1 MDSFLKYIGLRK
13 REELKKLCSKHFNPP
28 PVLLKK
34 IFDLENLDLD
44 DEKEIE
50 KYRKIYKKNCPELIN
65 KFFDKKFVK
74 KVKNY
79 MSMGYRDESG
89 NIKYKEISETLLN
102 SLFKNLESKA
112 VDKNP
117 FFTREGKTVIN
128 MMFDFEN
135 KTNQIYGWAMAF
147 AFMTA
152 IFISSDYMDKTFIT
166 KILEIMPVEILK
178 EKWLVKLL
186 LTKSSAILILESIKK
201 YIKQKYNVPNNF
213 FNGII
218 ERHY

>member
-1 MDSFLKYIGLRK
+1 MNSFLKYIGLRK

-28 PVLLKK
+28 PFLLKK
-34 IFDLENLDLD
+34 VFELENLDLD

-50 KYRKIYKKNCPELIN
+50 KYRKMYKKNCSELIN
-65 KFFDKKFVK
+65 KFLDKKFIK

-79 MSMGYRDESG
+79 MYTDDSG
-89 NIKYKEISETLLN
+89 NIKYKQISEILLN
-102 SLFKNLESKA
+102 SLLKNLESKA

-117 FFTREGKTVIN
+117 FFTSEGKTVIN
-128 MMFDFEN
+128 MMFDSHN

-147 AFMTA
+147 TFMVA

-166 KILEIMPVEILK
+166 NILEIMPVEILRQ
-178 EKWLVKLL
+178 KWLIKIL

-201 YIKQKYNVPNNF
+201 YIKQKYNVPENF

-218 ERHY
+218 ERHD